1 MNFEGIESKFS
12 LRTPAEPD
20 EDVCYLVPGQM
31 DSLAQC
37 NFNHTSKTFV
47 VIHGWTVRRRGWHVP
62 FGCTP
67 DTLLDP
73 LVSMCHA
80 YYQGLPFLSFK
91 SSQHNR

>member
-20 EDVCYLVPGQM
+20 EDVCYLVPGQV

-47 VIHGWTVRRRGWHVP
+47 VIHGWTVR
-62 FGCTP
+62 
-67 DTLLDP
+67 
-73 LVSMCHA
+73 
-80 YYQGLPFLSFK
+80 
-91 SSQHNR
+91 